1 MADNTDKRIQLREGI
16 HLLVVSAAA
25 RRCVSPAALI
35 SMVMYDYL
43 RTSGELDANPPVSV
57 QSVPAT
63 PKPVA
68 SSDPFASLPDPKKL
82 AERLNVDANF
92 LDEEE
97 PPLPPDVQ
105 TLHDEWDDE
114 D

>member
-1 MADNTDKRIQLREGI
+1 MNEVRIKLPLKLHHQWSMAAELRGLSLTSFI
-16 HLLVVSAAA
+16 TATISNALLA
-25 RRCVSPAALI
+25 
-35 SMVMYDYL
+35 
-43 RTSGELDANPPVSV
+43 SGELHQNSPISGVTN
-57 QSVPAT
+57 SVPIT

-105 TLHDEWDDE
+105 ALHDEWDDE